1 MKVATHKPPGL
12 LKPLCEGVVA
22 ECNCKLICLGW
33 VAAVFL
39 ISTFSGEGEYMYVQ
53 QSGQSCLYEESQ
65 TLSSFSGDS

>member
-1 MKVATHKPPGL
+1 
-12 LKPLCEGVVA
+12 
-22 ECNCKLICLGW
+22 